1 MTKRGVYQQIYVLY
15 REIQSKNGNRMNF
28 EKLEKSK
35 KYEKMV
41 KRLKKEEK
49 EEEIP
54 KKNPQKKKIYDLDDV
69 KKENKENERK
79 KLFKDE
85 RNAEKRGTAG
95 KKFRKRS
102 QEREKENLRVG

>member
-1 MTKRGVYQQIYVLY
+1 
-15 REIQSKNGNRMNF
+15 
-28 EKLEKSK
+28 
-35 KYEKMV
+35 MV

-54 KKNPQKKKIYDLDDV
+54 KKTPQKKKIYDLDDV

-95 KKFRKRS
+95 KKFRKKIPRKRKGKFTS
-102 QEREKENLRVG
+102 WMMFKKKTKITNGKTLKK

>member
-1 MTKRGVYQQIYVLY
+1 
-15 REIQSKNGNRMNF
+15 
-28 EKLEKSK
+28 
-35 KYEKMV
+35 MV

-54 KKNPQKKKIYDLDDV
+54 KKTPKKQKIYDLDDV

-95 KKFRKRS
+95 KKFRKKNPRKRKGKFTS
-102 QEREKENLRVG
+102 WMMFKKKTKITNGKTLKK